1 MIARISFYA
10 EVFVEGDSLAEIKE
24 KFEDMPIFCADALEQ
39 YSADF
44 VDYSNISV
52 DDNNGDIHDV
62 TNEFL
67 TL

>member
-1 MIARISFYA
+1 MVARISFYA
-10 EVFVEGDSLAEIKE
+10 EVFVEGGSLAEIKE
-24 KFEDMPIFCADALEQ
+24 KFEDMPIFCEDAVGK

-44 VDYSNISV
+44 VDYANISV
-52 DDNNGDIHDV
+52 DDDSGDIHDV

>member
-10 EVFVEGDSLAEIKE
+10 EVFVKGDSLAEIKE
-24 KFEDMPIFCADALEQ
+24 KFEDMPIFCEDALEQ
-39 YSADF
+39 CSADF
-44 VDYSNISV
+44 VDYASISV
-52 DDNNGDIHDV
+52 DDNNGDVTDV